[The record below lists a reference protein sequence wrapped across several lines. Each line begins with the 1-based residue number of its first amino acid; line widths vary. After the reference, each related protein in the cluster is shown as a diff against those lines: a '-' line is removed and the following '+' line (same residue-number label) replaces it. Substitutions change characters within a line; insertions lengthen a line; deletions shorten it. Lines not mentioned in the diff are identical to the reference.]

1 MGEQSFEQK
10 IFSATKWSTTSEIAA
25 KLVTPI
31 TNIILARILAPEAF
45 GVIATVTMIISF
57 AEMFT
62 DSGFQ
67 KYLVQR
73 EFSNKEEMHITVN
86 VAFWSNLGLSLLFW
100 LIIFIFR
107 ENIATIV
114 GNSGLGNVLGIACL
128 QLPLT
133 SFSSI
138 QMALFRREFDFKTLF
153 LVRIIAI
160 LIPFFLTI
168 PLAILG
174 FSYWSLII
182 GSIVIQFSNAVF
194 LTIKSNWRP
203 QFSYNFQVLRKMI
216 GFSLWS
222 LIEAISIW
230 LSIWVDTFVIGS
242 KLNAY
247 YLGIYKTS
255 TTMVNSLTSI
265 ITGSI
270 IPVLFPT
277 LARLQNDNEKFTSI
291 FLKFQRVVSL
301 FVLPLGV
308 GVFLYSDLATKILLG
323 GKWGEA
329 SSVIG
334 IWAITRSIK
343 ISLGD
348 LCSEVYRAKG
358 KPKLSF
364 FAQLLH
370 LIVLIPTC
378 LISVKYGFW
387 TLVLARSLIQLQFV
401 LVHIII
407 MRFVIGIKVFSMIKN
422 IIPIFLSAIAMGIFG
437 CFLKNFSYGIVWDV
451 ISILLCIIFYFLLL
465 LVFPTVRYDVIL
477 FIKKIL

>member
-1 MGEQSFEQK
+1 
-10 IFSATKWSTTSEIAA
+10 
-25 KLVTPI
+25 
-31 TNIILARILAPEAF
+31 
-45 GVIATVTMIISF
+45 
-57 AEMFT
+57 
-62 DSGFQ
+62 
-67 KYLVQR
+67 
-73 EFSNKEEMHITVN
+73 
-86 VAFWSNLGLSLLFW
+86 
-100 LIIFIFR
+100 
-107 ENIATIV
+107 
-114 GNSGLGNVLGIACL
+114 NSGLGNVLGIACL

-364 FAQLLH
+364 F
-370 LIVLIPTC
+370 
-378 LISVKYGFW
+378 
-387 TLVLARSLIQLQFV
+387 
-401 LVHIII
+401 
-407 MRFVIGIKVFSMIKN
+407 
-422 IIPIFLSAIAMGIFG
+422 
-437 CFLKNFSYGIVWDV
+437 
-451 ISILLCIIFYFLLL
+451 
-465 LVFPTVRYDVIL
+465 
-477 FIKKIL
+477 